1 MRIGNR
7 KSLVAQRYEQQT
19 LHNRKMS
26 DGRMDGDRGMGPKVT
41 HPQEDTRWQWT
52 GPNWTGG
59 LQDFRN
65 GDRRWR
71 QAGLLAHDTL
81 WSPNEQLTKKGYGLH

>member
-1 MRIGNR
+1 MAMDRN
-7 KSLVAQRYEQQT
+7 EQ
-19 LHNRKMS
+19 
-26 DGRMDGDRGMGPKVT
+26 DRRTP
-41 HPQEDTRWQWT
+41 
-52 GPNWTGG
+52 G

-81 WSPNEQLTKKGYGLH
+81 WSPNEQLTQKGYGLH

>member
-1 MRIGNR
+1 MTDGWGSGEGVRLLLLCDTSI
-7 KSLVAQRYEQQT
+7 VITITAQD
-19 LHNRKMS
+19 S
-26 DGRMDGDRGMGPKVT
+26 PKVT

-52 GPNWTGG
+52 GTNRTGG

-81 WSPNEQLTKKGYGLH
+81 WSPNEQLTQKGYGLH